1 MNNNLKIFAL
11 GGLHEVGKNCY
22 VLEKDQDIIIV
33 DCGIKFLNGSNL
45 ADGTIPNFSYL
56 LTNKKKIKGL
66 FITHGHEDHIGGIP
80 YLLPLIPAFP
90 VYGSEFSASLIK
102 QKLREEE
109 KKRVEIF
116 RDDEPIRIGSEFRVS
131 FFRVTHSIPGSFG
144 VVIEVIRDNTRI
156 VITGDFKFD

>member
-1 MNNNLKIFAL
+1 MSSNLKIFAL

-22 VLEKDQDIIIV
+22 VLEKNDDIIIV

-45 ADGTIPNFSYL
+45 ADGTVPNFSYL
-56 LTNKKKIKGL
+56 LANKKKIKGL

-80 YLLPLIPAFP
+80 YLLQLIPNIP
-90 VYGSEFSASLIK
+90 IYGSEFSASLIK
-102 QKLREEE
+102 QKLRGEGKE
-109 KKRVEIF
+109 KVTIFHDDTVIRV
-116 RDDEPIRIGSEFRVS
+116 GEFRVS

-144 VVIEVIRDNTRI
+144 LIVEVVKNNARI